1 LKPGNTFS
9 QADLN
14 ANGVLYFNYGFPN
27 GEKDYFRFTLTDGD
41 GGFLGTPKFVM
52 QTSEVLSAND
62 PNTTAPTLRL
72 VPNPTAAAV
81 WLSLATPPEQ
91 GRIAV
96 FDPAGR
102 LLRSL
107 EWPAG
112 NEQVRVDVSDLPR
125 GWYVVQVQTNK
136 GVATQKLARQ

>member
-1 LKPGNTFS
+1 LNPGNTFS

-14 ANGVLYFNYGFPN
+14 ANGVQYYNYGFPN

-52 QTSEVLSAND
+52 QTSEVLSANNQNAD
-62 PNTTAPTLRL
+62 APALRL
-72 VPNPTAAAV
+72 YPNPTADAV
-81 WLSLATPPEQ
+81 WLRLATPPAQ
-91 GRIAV
+91 GRITV

-112 NEQVRVDVSDLPR
+112 ADQTQIDVSNLPR
-125 GWYVVQVQTNK
+125 GWYLVQVQTNK